1 MYIIFICLEDPF
13 CKDLPI
19 YTFTSR
25 CKEDSSVA
33 FENGTIDIVR
43 NAAGDPSMTNTG
55 IASLLQYVE
64 SDKANG
70 SDSLTAQL
78 SQAVRDAHEDEEGA
92 NNMNMLDWDI
102 RDARA
107 AAAKEGRAEGCAE
120 GTGNE
125 QDRGSSLIAAMERDG
140 LGPRRSSKS

>member
-1 MYIIFICLEDPF
+1 MWRAATSDDTDIVARPTFPARGRRLNVQLISS

-25 CKEDSSVA
+25 CKEDSSAA

-78 SQAVRDAHEDEEGA
+78 SQAVRDAHEDEE
-92 NNMNMLDWDI
+92 
-102 RDARA
+102 
-107 AAAKEGRAEGCAE
+107 
-120 GTGNE
+120 
-125 QDRGSSLIAAMERDG
+125 
-140 LGPRRSSKS
+140 